1 MKSWSH
7 SNRGK
12 TLELYIDHANAM
24 YEHRGQGVIVRQHP
38 EVKATKVDGKRI
50 LSGFFKDKGA
60 PDYIGLASG
69 VSICFDAKETKV
81 KTNFPLKNI
90 KSHQVKYLKQW
101 DQQGGLSFLI
111 IHFTTHKE
119 VYLFPYK
126 ALQQSLNEA
135 AAAGAKSIPYKV
147 IQERGRLIKPGDK
160 ITLDWLSTAWEAR
173 E

>member
-24 YEHRGQGVIVRQHP
+24 YHQRGQAIVIRQHP
-38 EVKATKVDGKRI
+38 EVKVTRVDGKRI
-50 LSGFFKDKGA
+50 LSGFYKEKGA
-60 PDYIGLASG
+60 PDYIGLIDQLP
-69 VSICFDAKETKV
+69 VCFDAKETNS
-81 KTNFPLKNI
+81 KTSFPLKNI
-90 KSHQVKYLKQW
+90 KAHQIKYLSEW
-101 DQQGGLSFLI
+101 DKQGGMSFLI
-111 IHFTTHKE
+111 IYFSALKE

-126 ALQQSLNEA
+126 ALQTSLNEA
-135 AAAGAKSIPYKV
+135 AVSGVKSIPYKV
-147 IQERGRLIKPGDK
+147 IQEWGHLIKSGDK